1 MENAVSL
8 TKYLHQVKPREE
20 SYVNHV
26 DRVQDLFLNEA
37 SFSPKNFPSDVGNN
51 KSFSGAGERTTYVPT
66 NKSTYKYKS
75 GFEIGKNTSL
85 YSKTGK
91 VIKPLKID
99 DRVYFTI
106 PSTLHKSNE
115 FNIRGRKTTLAPVSL
130 KGFDKS
136 VDGYVS
142 ISAVTKPS
150 GSSQGRV
157 GAGLKTQDMVAQ
169 HVMEICRKKDLQ
181 FSNDYKIAKSGSTIP
196 DLIMTIENKRV
207 QFEIKGTSNRKSQV
221 AFFDKS
227 VKRTGSKPELIEE
240 IANVYIDTLEVKEGK
255 VKNLMSKGGFPNT
268 FLGLIDFYNSIDS
281 KIGLAGDEGVIKS
294 GKLPSDFITDDKTIM
309 DKMYKIILDHFEEG
323 GDDYFVIHSRSDDSF
338 EVYFSD
344 RGNNILE
351 MPSLPKFKRFEL
363 STYGGASSGSTR
375 VGLKI
380 KL

>member
-1 MENAVSL
+1 MSNLNHYVRQI
-8 TKYLHQVKPREE
+8 HPRTE
-20 SYVNHV
+20 SYTPHV
-26 DRVQDLFLNEA
+26 DRIQDLFINEA

-51 KSFSGAGERTTYVPT
+51 KSFSGAGERTTYAPT

-75 GFEIGKNTSL
+75 GFEIAKKTSL

-91 VIKPLKID
+91 VITSLGTN

-106 PSTLHKSNE
+106 PATLHKSDE
-115 FNIRGRKTTLAPVSL
+115 FGVRGRKTTLAPISL

-142 ISAVTKPS
+142 ISAVIKPS

-157 GAGLKTQDMVAQ
+157 GAGSKTQDMVAQ

-181 FSNDYKIAKSGSTIP
+181 FSNDYKIAKAGSTIP
-196 DLIMTIENKRV
+196 DLVMSIENKSV

-227 VKRTGSKPELIEE
+227 VKRSGRKPELLEE
-240 IANVYIDTLEVKEGK
+240 IANVYIDTLKTKDGSVKK
-255 VKNLMSKGGFPNT
+255 LMSKGGFPST
-268 FLGLIDFYNSIDS
+268 FVGLIDFYNSIDS

-294 GKLPSDFITDDKTIM
+294 GKLPSDFITDDTTIM
-309 DKMYKIILDHFEEG
+309 TKMYKIILDHFEEG

-338 EVYFSD
+338 EVYFLD
-344 RGNNILE
+344 RGDNILK

-380 KL
+380 RL